1 MYKDP
6 LKKPYNAVV
15 YTLGCNR
22 NHKTKRDK
30 NKMSRVTSLVFYD
43 CCNGLRYVRVFSTGL
58 HVFACAH
65 VCGGGRYQG
74 IIIGGSCMFFPSWG
88 IKQRETVVN

>member
-30 NKMSRVTSLVFYD
+30 NKMSRVTS
-43 CCNGLRYVRVFSTGL
+43 
-58 HVFACAH
+58 
-65 VCGGGRYQG
+65 
-74 IIIGGSCMFFPSWG
+74 
-88 IKQRETVVN
+88 